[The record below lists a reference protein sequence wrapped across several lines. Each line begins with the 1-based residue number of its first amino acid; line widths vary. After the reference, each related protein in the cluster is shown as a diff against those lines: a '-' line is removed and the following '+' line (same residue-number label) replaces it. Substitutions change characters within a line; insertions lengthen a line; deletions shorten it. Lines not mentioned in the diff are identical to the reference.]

1 MEIDKLSKAELIV
14 KVIELNNKIEE
25 LGHLRSAVD
34 VKDKEIIEIG
44 KVKNLLEKDLQDYK
58 NVKSNL
64 AQVSLSLE
72 SKTQELMKL
81 RSDFETYKK
90 TAPAPDVLENLKKDV
105 KIQED
110 RNKALLDFLNP
121 YVTNVRS
128 LLKGLQGTLELGIET
143 EAILSEKINKK

>member
-14 KVIELNNKIEE
+14 KVIELNNRIEE

-34 VKDKEIIEIG
+34 VKDKEIIEIS

-64 AQVSLSLE
+64 TQVSLSLE
-72 SKTQELMKL
+72 SKTQELVKL

-90 TAPAPDVLENLKKDV
+90 TAPAAEVLENLKRDV
-105 KIQED
+105 KIQEE
-110 RNKALLDFLNP
+110 RNKALLEFLNP

>member
-14 KVIELNNKIEE
+14 KVVELNNKIEE

-34 VKDKEIIEIG
+34 VKDKEIIELG
-44 KVKNLLEKDLQDYK
+44 KVKNLLEKDLQDLK

-72 SKTQELMKL
+72 SKTQELVKL

-90 TAPAPDVLENLKKDV
+90 TAPAAEVLENLKKDV

>member
-72 SKTQELMKL
+72 SKTQELIKL